1 MKFSL
6 PLMKNVLVPVA
17 KSVLIPLRLIEAAD
31 EGIHRN
37 VLGSET
43 SGSGATALII
53 SNNEMKDT
61 MKVVTSLEDSGLLIK
76 GVQTIE
82 TETGQKGGFL
92 GILVGTLSSIL
103 FGNVLAG
110 RGMIGASDRV
120 TRAGQ
125 DF

>member
-1 MKFSL
+1 
-6 PLMKNVLVPVA
+6 
-17 KSVLIPLRLIEAAD
+17 
-31 EGIHRN
+31 
-37 VLGSET
+37 
-43 SGSGATALII
+43 
-53 SNNEMKDT
+53 MKDT

-82 TETGQKGGFL
+82 TETEQKGGFL
-92 GILVGTLSSIL
+92 GILVGILSSIL